1 MIGESQ
7 SAQANIQFYFKRK
20 HRKCQMIKVE
30 KINGNLH
37 VEMVGGA
44 MELGAELFE
53 ATKAFYDTVAK
64 KR

>member
-1 MIGESQ
+1 
-7 SAQANIQFYFKRK
+7 
-20 HRKCQMIKVE
+20 MIKVE

-37 VEMVGGA
+37 VEMAGDA
-44 MELGAELFE
+44 MELGKELFE